1 MRSIVMDRI
10 IWTRLLFPY
19 GLFVLYGDMEGKL
32 KRHQFYSHCS
42 NIRGNGPVIMYI
54 VSRQNLT
61 TIVYTRMLLLLDV
74 FITHIVNQ

>member
-10 IWTRLLFPY
+10 IWTRLLFLY

-54 VSRQNLT
+54 V
-61 TIVYTRMLLLLDV
+61 YTRMLLLLDV
-74 FITHIVNQ
+74 FITHVVNQ